1 LSFDD
6 SEAAD
11 DFHQHLLRLT
21 SDPANIALSGPR
33 SSSKKSTGTLTEA
46 DSKSRKKYR
55 APNKSEISQPCAFQH
70 VVNISQEDQSKYFS
84 LQAYVRAKV
93 EIIERLNKISLS
105 GNNNT
110 SINNSSLSSHNT
122 SINNSSMSS
131 NNTSINNSSMS
142 SNNGHNI
149 AYKRATSIRNFPKQ
163 APPPPPPPKR
173 NTSLSCHDLTA

>member
-33 SSSKKSTGTLTEA
+33 ASSKKSTGTLTEA

-131 NNTSINNSSMS
+131 NN
-142 SNNGHNI
+142 GHNI